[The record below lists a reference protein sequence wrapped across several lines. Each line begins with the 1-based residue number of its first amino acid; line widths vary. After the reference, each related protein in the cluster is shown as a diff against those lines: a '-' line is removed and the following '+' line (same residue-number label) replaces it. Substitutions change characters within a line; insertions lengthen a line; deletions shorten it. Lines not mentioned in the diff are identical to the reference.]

1 MHAPDLHQ
9 LHQLTTALYPQ
20 IRSTAYGWG
29 VLIVAGAG
37 SYYFAKRSINADR
50 DERAQQAEL
59 ARQHRE
65 RLRAQEAVSR
75 EAAARTSSPVAG
87 DSATPGSSI
96 DPSKEPAQ
104 DPAPTAHAE
113 LPKSRYEAR
122 EPFRSRKGDRFS

>member
-1 MHAPDLHQ
+1 M
-9 LHQLTTALYPQ
+9 
-20 IRSTAYGWG
+20 
-29 VLIVAGAG
+29 LIVAGAG

-50 DERAQQAEL
+50 DERAHKAEL

-75 EAAARTSSPVAG
+75 EAAYQTSNPVSG
-87 DSATPGSSI
+87 NSAAPGSSI
-96 DPSKEPAQ
+96 DPSKEAGQ

-113 LPKSRYEAR
+113 PELPRSKYEAR

>member
-1 MHAPDLHQ
+1 MN
-9 LHQLTTALYPQ
+9 T

-50 DERAQQAEL
+50 DERAHKAEL

-75 EAAARTSSPVAG
+75 EAASQLSSPVAG
-87 DSATPGSSI
+87 NSAAPGGSI
-96 DPSKEPAQ
+96 DPSKEAGQ
-104 DPAPTAHAE
+104 ETAPTAHAE
-113 LPKSRYEAR
+113 PPRSRYEAK